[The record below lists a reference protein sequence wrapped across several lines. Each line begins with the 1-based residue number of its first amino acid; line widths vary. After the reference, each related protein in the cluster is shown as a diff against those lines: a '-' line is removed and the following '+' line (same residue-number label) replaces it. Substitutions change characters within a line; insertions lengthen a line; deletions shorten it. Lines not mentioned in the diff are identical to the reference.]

1 MSNSNFKIY
10 AFATQ
15 NAMSPGTISELY
27 GGLGL
32 LEHFGGDTSNN
43 NVGNYLVSNGIYND
57 FLVSS
62 GIGSQYV
69 VPADGT
75 ITNLTINTD
84 NQSNNNNTFFTIF
97 LTRGGTTSPLFTTLY
112 GLFNTSSGVKYL
124 STAYKVYTGDILEV
138 RFSGDNVGYSM
149 FSLYIE

>member
-1 MSNSNFKIY
+1 MNSNFKIY
-10 AFATQ
+10 SFATQ

-32 LEHFGGDTSNN
+32 LEHFGGDTSQTDS
-43 NVGNYLVSNGIYND
+43 GDYLVSNGIYND

-62 GIGSQYV
+62 GVGSQYV

-75 ITNLTINTD
+75 ITNITINTYID
-84 NQSNNNNTFFTIF
+84 SNNNNTFFIIR
-97 LTRGGTTSPLFTTLY
+97 LTRGGTTSSLFTTPS
-112 GLFNTSSGVKYL
+112 GLFTSTSGVQYL
-124 STAYKVYTGDILEV
+124 STAYKVYEGDILEV
-138 RFSGDNVGYSM
+138 QFIGDYVTYAM